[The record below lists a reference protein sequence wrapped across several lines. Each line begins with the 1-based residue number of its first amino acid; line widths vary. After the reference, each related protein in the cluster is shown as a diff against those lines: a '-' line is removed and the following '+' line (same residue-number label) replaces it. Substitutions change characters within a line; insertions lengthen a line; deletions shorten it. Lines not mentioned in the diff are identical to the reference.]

1 MRRRPN
7 RRYTVHTATS
17 PQQCGIC
24 LARIEPGEI
33 YLGRKLF
40 KEGHYVGTFR
50 KCGQCVTIDEINSA
64 EREEV
69 MVKDKSMD
77 AAKGEAGQEW
87 SVLFDVLVNGYRL
100 SVEEAGHVIGEPTVA
115 IVTRDMPGGY
125 IEIMVEV
132 AE

>member
-1 MRRRPN
+1 MRRRPK

-40 KEGHYVGTFR
+40 KNGQYVGTFR
-50 KCGQCVTIDEINSA
+50 KCGLCVTIDEINSA
-64 EREEV
+64 ERGEGLV
-69 MVKDKSMD
+69 NDNSMD
-77 AAKGEAGQEW
+77 AAKREAAKQL
-87 SVLFDVLVNGYRL
+87 SVLFDVLVNGYGL
-100 SVEEAGHVIGEPTVA
+100 SVDEAGHVIRDTTVA
-115 IVTRDMPGGY
+115 IFTPDMPGGY

>member
-1 MRRRPN
+1 MRRRPK

-33 YLGRKLF
+33 YLGRKLL

-64 EREEV
+64 ERGKV

-77 AAKGEAGQEW
+77 AAKRETAKQL
-87 SVLFDVLVNGYRL
+87 SVLFDVLVNGYGL
-100 SVEEAGHVIGEPTVA
+100 PVDVAGHVLRDRTGATF
-115 IVTRDMPGGY
+115 TRDTPVGY
-125 IEIMVEV
+125 IDSV
-132 AE
+132 